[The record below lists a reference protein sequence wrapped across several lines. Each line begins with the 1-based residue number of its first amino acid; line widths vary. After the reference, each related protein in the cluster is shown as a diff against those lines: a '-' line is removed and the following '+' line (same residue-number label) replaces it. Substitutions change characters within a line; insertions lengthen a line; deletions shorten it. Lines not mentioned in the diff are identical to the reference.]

1 MAMNSPTSSSP
12 RHEKQKQLHV
22 RQADGT
28 EATSY
33 DEPSKKAKM
42 NTSVSSTPKDTP
54 EPITTP
60 PSAHPPPN
68 NDSDEPDEVI
78 AGGKYLH
85 CKSMQHRPTKGC
97 AADEKAFQ
105 KSGALAFTFLIISN
119 QEYADGT
126 GKLSQVTLSCAFCPR
141 NLTSWKWEL
150 KFGKSTGN
158 FITHFKRSH
167 SALWTDAL
175 KAERIAGGSQVVD
188 DEETAGQQCLDVMVQ
203 VSIRSL
209 RDL

>member
-1 MAMNSPTSSSP
+1 MNSPTSSSP
-12 RHEKQKQLHV
+12 RHEKRKRLHV

-33 DEPSKKAKM
+33 DKPSKKAKT
-42 NTSVSSTPKDTP
+42 NAAVSSTPEDTP
-54 EPITTP
+54 EPTTTP
-60 PSAHPPPN
+60 PSAHPLPN
-68 NDSDEPDEVI
+68 NNSGEPDEVI
-78 AGGKYLH
+78 AGGKYPH
-85 CKSMQHRPTKGC
+85 RKSMQHRPTKGC

-126 GKLSQVTLSCAFCPR
+126 GKLSQATLSCAFCPC
-141 NLTSWKWEL
+141 NLTLWKWEP

-175 KAERIAGGSQVVD
+175 KVERMAGSGQVVD
-188 DEETAGQQCLDVMVQ
+188 DEETAGQQRLDVMVQ